1 METEL
6 PPEPAATP
14 EPTPQ
19 PPPEIVPTPDLT
31 SPASIPP
38 APEAPTYSDRSNGL
52 MIFGIA
58 QVILGLLAAL
68 MVPLA
73 GLSMFLSRLRPA
85 GALRPGMY
93 VSSMATYGFAAAT
106 LLILG
111 FGSIQ
116 TKRWARALT
125 LVVSWYW
132 LITGVLVTILV
143 TAVLPVAMRSALALA
158 QQSAPGGPAPEF
170 STGVMAV
177 ILTII
182 IVFIAFFLIAV
193 PTAFVV
199 FYSRRDVEQTCRD
212 RDPIER
218 WTDRTPLPVLGAS
231 VVLFAGALYMAIM
244 GATAPLFP
252 FFGRYLTGIGGSACF
267 MGVAALDIYLSIAI
281 FRLELTGWWIAVS
294 TVPIRLLSMGLTYA
308 KGDLMFAYSKLG
320 MSDQQLRMINANP
333 MFRGHV
339 ILWWSLLSLVIFFG
353 YLLWLRRYFK
363 PPVVASMANP
373 VSNLG

>member
-1 METEL
+1 
-6 PPEPAATP
+6 
-14 EPTPQ
+14 
-19 PPPEIVPTPDLT
+19 
-31 SPASIPP
+31 
-38 APEAPTYSDRSNGL
+38 

-58 QVILGLLAAL
+58 QIILGLLAAL

-73 GLSMFLSRLRPA
+73 GLSIFLSRLRPG
-85 GALRPGMY
+85 GAMRPGMY
-93 VSSMATYGFAAAT
+93 ISAMVTYAFVAAT

-125 LVVSWYW
+125 LVISWYW
-132 LITGVLVTILV
+132 LITGVLVTVLV
-143 TAVLPVAMRSALALA
+143 TAVLPVAMRSALAMA
-158 QQSAPGGPAPEF
+158 RQGAPGGPPPEI

-177 ILTII
+177 FLTVI
-182 IVFIAFFLIAV
+182 IVFFAFFLIAV
-193 PTAFVV
+193 PIAFVI
-199 FYSRRDVEQTCRD
+199 FYSRQDVELTCRD
-212 RDPIER
+212 HDPIER

-231 VVLFAGALYMAIM
+231 VVFFVGALYLVVT

-252 FFGRYLTGIGGSACF
+252 FFGRYLTGISGTACF
-267 MGVAALDIYLSIAI
+267 MGVAALDFYLSVAI

-294 TVPIRLLSMGLTYA
+294 TVPIRLLSMALTFA

-320 MSDQQLRMINANP
+320 MSDQQLKMINANP

-363 PPVVASMANP
+363 PSAVASMPNP